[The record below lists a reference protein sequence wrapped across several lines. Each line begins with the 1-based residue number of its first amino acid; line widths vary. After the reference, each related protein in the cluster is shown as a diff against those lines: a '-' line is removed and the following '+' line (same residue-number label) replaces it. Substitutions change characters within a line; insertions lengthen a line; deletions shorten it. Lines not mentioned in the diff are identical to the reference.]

1 MSSSIQ
7 SIQTTTYNNGECF
20 KQVTNKDGNITEVYY
35 IPSDSSE
42 EVLLL
47 ENIYDSLGNL
57 LQTIEHTD
65 DTTQSTYYYRD
76 KFGNINLLN
85 TTQHGLDMVKESIF
99 DDEGNQTELTYS
111 IEDLDIVQAYEYTYT
126 LEPEST
132 LSSVSLPI
140 EDMYQ
145 SIITD
150 HLGRPQKVQLI
161 NNYEVNSPVT
171 LQNITTS
178 STQPLHYLF
187 STSYDYLKRGDHTS
201 NLVSNIRYG
210 LDDKYTDYLSYK
222 YDDKGNITEIYEN
235 NLLICRYKYD
245 ALSRIIREDNKVFG
259 KTYTW
264 SYDAGGNI
272 LSRFEYDFTLRDE
285 LRDKTPTI
293 IPYAYSNDFTDQL
306 MLYNGTN
313 FKYDSLGNPTTY
325 RDNTL
330 VWERG
335 RQLKS
340 FGDIASYT
348 YNVSGI
354 RTSKQIGNT
363 TTKYFLDGNRILAQV
378 DTVSGV
384 DNTTVTTTTEYIYGA
399 DGITGFVL
407 EGIPYYYKK
416 NLQGDIIGILDSNLQ
431 IVTKYTYD
439 AWGNCKTFYLNNGNF
454 VDIDSTIGYNE
465 SNAEDAELVDYRYIA
480 IKNPFRYR
488 GYYYDVETG
497 LYYLNSRYYDPEL
510 GRFISID
517 DISVLDITNIA
528 VNGLNLYAYC
538 LNNPVNDVDTEGN
551 FGFLIKMLISGI
563 INGIIS
569 AVYAIGQQFT
579 QHGFDFA
586 KWNVGS
592 IGIAALG
599 GFVAGVISAIPV
611 LSFITKMQSGIF
623 KTFLTNLSN
632 ILYGSTGALAG
643 GLITGSVH
651 DTLSGTKAV
660 ILGGSATLFAN
671 FASKYLLISKSRNI
685 FNLNN
690 KAKSLAIQK
699 LDSSRYNLGPLA
711 LKGARRNSYKGYSL
725 NEIITTLFNANY
737 KFRLG
742 IYGFAISG
750 LLTGWY

>member
-1 MSSSIQ
+1 MQ
-7 SIQTTTYNNGECF
+7 SIEYN
-20 KQVTNKDGNITEVYY
+20 
-35 IPSDSSE
+35 
-42 EVLLL
+42 
-47 ENIYDSLGNL
+47 
-57 LQTIEHTD
+57 D
-65 DTTQSTYYYRD
+65 DTTQPTYYYRD

-285 LRDKTPTI
+285 LRDKTPI
-293 IPYAYSNDFTDQL
+293 VIPYIYSNGYTDQL
-306 MLYNGTN
+306 MSYNGQT
-313 FKYDSLGNPTTY
+313 FTYDTLGNPTTY
-325 RDNTL
+325 KGVNLT
-330 VWERG
+330 WSRG
-335 RQLKS
+335 RQLVS
-340 FGDIASYT
+340 YGDIATYT

-354 RTSKQIGNT
+354 RTSKQVGNT
-363 TTKYFLDGNRILAQV
+363 TTSYFLDGTRIIAQV
-378 DTVSGV
+378 DAVTGV
-384 DNTTVTTTTEYIYGA
+384 DDTTVTTTTEYIYGA

-416 NLQGDIIGILDSNLQ
+416 NLQGDIIAILDKDLQ
-431 IVTKYTYD
+431 IVTKYAYD

-454 VDIDSTIGYNE
+454 VDIDSPISYTE
-465 SNAEDAELVDYRYIA
+465 SNAVNAEPVDYRYIA

-488 GYYYDVETG
+488 GYYYDVETN

-510 GRFISID
+510 GRFITID

-528 VNGLNLYAYC
+528 INGLNLYAYC
-538 LNNPVNDVDTEGN
+538 LNNPVNEVDEDGYLLFTL
-551 FGFLIKMLISGI
+551 LIAGL
-563 INGIIS
+563 
-569 AVYAIGQQFT
+569 V
-579 QHGFDFA
+579 
-586 KWNVGS
+586 
-592 IGIAALG
+592 
-599 GFVAGVISAIPV
+599 GFVVSAAGSVVSQI
-611 LSFITKMQSGIF
+611 IT
-623 KTFLTNLSN
+623 
-632 ILYGSTGALAG
+632 
-643 GLITGSVH
+643 TGSVNGWKVLA
-651 DTLSGTKAV
+651 DAFFGGLSGMLTVSGLGFLGLFVTQGLLSVGNTIVDKF
-660 ILGGSATLFAN
+660 ILGETITQYDLASSLVIGGFLGFINGKVDIKRISQIEVSMRQTL
-671 FASKYLLISKSRNI
+671 ASKFRKGGLQSVFAAFKDKTRKYNQVFVLPTIYSARVDFFNFIGVDIVNTLIGNFI
-685 FNLNN
+685 
-690 KAKSLAIQK
+690 
-699 LDSSRYNLGPLA
+699 
-711 LKGARRNSYKGYSL
+711 NSHIK
-725 NEIITTLFNANY
+725 
-737 KFRLG
+737 
-742 IYGFAISG
+742 
-750 LLTGWY
+750 